1 MRKYKNISYM
11 FRYCFLYVQKIIN
24 MFKTC
29 HTAYSKRKNHC
40 YSKYHLLY
48 FLSTFVCSIVKKHSP
63 RNIS

>member
-29 HTAYSKRKNHC
+29 HTAYSKRKITVTANITYLFSFYFCLLHC
-40 YSKYHLLY
+40 
-48 FLSTFVCSIVKKHSP
+48 KKHSP
-63 RNIS
+63 RNIP